1 MMRFV
6 SVLLA
11 VVILGALVLAGGVF
25 YVVNEAY
32 QVVITQFGEPIG
44 EPVTKAGLHLKTPF
58 IQQAH
63 YFDKRLIEW
72 DGMPTQIPTKDKKF
86 ILIDEVARWRI
97 TDPLLFMQT
106 VGNELGAMARLNDI
120 IGSATRDVVTGH
132 ILQEAVRSSNRL
144 LDEPIETGEDI
155 ILPAEVGERIEKGR
169 DELTRLILA
178 RASELVP
185 SYGIELVDMRVKR
198 INYIEEVRQKIYDR
212 MIAERK
218 QAAEKSRSEGQG
230 KRAEIEG
237 QMEKELKRITSEAY
251 RTAQEVKGQ
260 ADAESTA
267 VYAEA
272 FNKDPEFYTFLKTL
286 ETYRSTVDDSS
297 TLILTTDSD
306 YFRYLKRLT
315 GSASGAK

>member
-1 MMRFV
+1 MTRAI
-6 SVLLA
+6 SVLL
-11 VVILGALVLAGGVF
+11 VIAIFGALAIAGGVF
-25 YVVNEAY
+25 FVVNEAQ
-32 QVVITQFGEPIG
+32 QVVITQFGEPMGQPI
-44 EPVTKAGLHLKTPF
+44 TKAGLHLKRPF

-63 YFDKRLIEW
+63 YFDRRLIEW
-72 DGMPTQIPTKDKKF
+72 DGLPTQIPTRDKKF
-86 ILIDEVARWRI
+86 IQMDELARWRI

-106 VGNELGAMARLNDI
+106 VGNELGAHARLNDI
-120 IGSATRDVVTGH
+120 IASATRDVVTGH
-132 ILQEAVRSSNRL
+132 NLQEVVRSSNRL
-144 LDEPIETGEDI
+144 LDEPIEAGEDI
-155 ILPAEVGERIEKGR
+155 ILPAEVGERISKGR
-169 DELTRLILA
+169 EELTRLILA

-230 KRAEIEG
+230 KRAEVEG
-237 QMEKELKRITSEAY
+237 EMEKELKRITSEAY
-251 RTAQEVKGQ
+251 RTAQEIKGQ
-260 ADAESTA
+260 ADAEATA

-272 FNKDPEFYTFLKTL
+272 FNQDPEFYTFLKTL
-286 ETYRSTVDDSS
+286 ETYRSTVNADS

-315 GSASGAK
+315 GDTSGAK

>member
-1 MMRFV
+1 MGRAISGLAAF
-6 SVLLA
+6 LL
-11 VVILGALVLAGGVF
+11 VGAAVLAGGML
-25 YVVNEAY
+25 YVVDEAH

-44 EPVTKAGLHLKTPF
+44 SPVTRAGLHVKRPF

-72 DGMPTQIPTKDKKF
+72 DGVPTQIPTKDKKF
-86 ILIDEVARWRI
+86 ILIDELARWRI

-106 VGNELGAMARLNDI
+106 VSNELSAQARLNDI
-120 IGSATRDVVTGH
+120 IASATRDVVTGH
-132 ILQEAVRSSNRL
+132 ILQEMVRSTNRL
-144 LDEPIETGEDI
+144 LDEPIQAGEDI

-185 SYGIELVDMRVKR
+185 SYGIELVDMRIKR
-198 INYIEEVRQKIYDR
+198 INYIEEVREKIYDR

-237 QMEKELKRITSEAY
+237 QMEKELKIITSEAY
-251 RTAQEVKGQ
+251 RRAQEIKGQ
-260 ADAESTA
+260 ADAEATR

-272 FNKDPEFYTFLKTL
+272 LDKDPEFYTFVKTL
-286 ETYRSTVDDSS
+286 ETYRATVDENS

-306 YFRYLKRLT
+306 YFRFLKRLT
-315 GSASGAK
+315 GSAAGAK

>member
-1 MMRFV
+1 MARLISLALMLALFV
-6 SVLLA
+6 SLA
-11 VVILGALVLAGGVF
+11 VAGGMV
-25 YVVNEAY
+25 YTVNEAQ

-44 EPVTKAGLHLKTPF
+44 KPVTAAGLHFKRPF
-58 IQQAH
+58 IQQAN

-72 DGMPTQIPTKDKKF
+72 DGVPTQIPTKDKKF
-86 ILIDEVARWRI
+86 ILIDELARWRI

-106 VGNELGAMARLNDI
+106 VGNELSAQARLNDI
-120 IGSATRDVVTGH
+120 IASATRDVVTGH
-132 ILQEAVRSSNRL
+132 ILQEMVRSSNRL
-144 LDEPIETGEDI
+144 LDEPLEAGEDI

-185 SYGIELVDMRVKR
+185 SYGIELVDMRIKR

-237 QMEKELKRITSEAY
+237 QMQKELKRITSEAY
-251 RTAQEVKGQ
+251 RKAQEIHGK
-260 ADAESTA
+260 ADAEATRI
-267 VYAEA
+267 YAEA

-286 ETYRSTVDDSS
+286 ESYRSTLDENS

-306 YFRYLKRLT
+306 YYRYLKRLT
-315 GSASGAK
+315 GGPSGGK

>member
-1 MMRFV
+1 MARFI
-6 SVLLA
+6 SLL
-11 VVILGALVLAGGVF
+11 LALVLFVSLAMAGGMF
-25 YVVNEAY
+25 YTVNEAH

-44 EPVTKAGLHLKTPF
+44 KPITSAGLHFKRPF

-63 YFDKRLIEW
+63 YFDRRLIEW
-72 DGMPTQIPTKDKKF
+72 DGVPTQIPTKDKKF
-86 ILIDEVARWRI
+86 ILIDELARWRI

-106 VGNELGAMARLNDI
+106 VGNELGAQARLNDI
-120 IGSATRDVVTGH
+120 IASATRDIVTGH
-132 ILQEAVRSSNRL
+132 ILQEIVRSSNRL
-144 LDEPIETGEDI
+144 LDEPLETGEDI
-155 ILPAEVGERIEKGR
+155 ILPAEAGERIEKGR
-169 DELTRLILA
+169 NELTRLILT

-185 SYGIELVDMRVKR
+185 SYGIELVDMRIKR
-198 INYIEEVRQKIYDR
+198 INYIDEVRQKIYDR

-237 QMEKELKRITSEAY
+237 EMEKELKRITSEAY
-251 RTAQEVKGQ
+251 RKAQEVKGL
-260 ADAESTA
+260 ADAKATA

-286 ETYRSTVDDSS
+286 ESYRFTVDEHS

-306 YFRYLKRLT
+306 YYRYLKRLT
-315 GSASGAK
+315 GALSGGK

>member
-1 MMRFV
+1 MARFI
-6 SVLLA
+6 SMLFA
-11 VVILGALVLAGGVF
+11 VVILMALVLAGGVF
-25 YVVNEAY
+25 YVVNEAQ

-44 EPVTKAGLHLKTPF
+44 APITAAGLHVKRPF

-63 YFDKRLIEW
+63 YFDRRLIEW
-72 DGMPTQIPTKDKKF
+72 DGIPTQIPTKDKKF
-86 ILIDEVARWRI
+86 ILIDELARWRI

-106 VGNELGAMARLNDI
+106 VGNELGAQARLNDI
-120 IGSATRDVVTGH
+120 IASATRDVVTGH
-132 ILQEAVRSSNRL
+132 ILQEMVRSSNRL
-144 LDEPIETGEDI
+144 LDEPLETGEDI
-155 ILPAEVGERIEKGR
+155 ILPAEVGERIAKGR
-169 DELTRLILA
+169 NELTRLILA

-185 SYGIELVDMRVKR
+185 SYGIELVDMRIKR
-198 INYIEEVRQKIYDR
+198 INYIDEVRQKIYDR

-218 QAAEKSRSEGQG
+218 QAAEKSRSEGHG

-251 RTAQEVKGQ
+251 RAAQEIKGQ
-260 ADAESTA
+260 ADAEVTA

-272 FNKDPEFYTFLKTL
+272 FNKDPEFYTFVKTL
-286 ETYRSTVDDSS
+286 ETYRSTVDENS